1 MMIGL
6 NTTDTGV
13 SFLMF
18 GGRRSSPVATV
29 QNYSPTSQDEAEK
42 HRAEAAVK
50 VSNQAPHVFFGYHTL
65 IFCFAW

>member
-50 VSNQAPHVFFGYHTL
+50 VSNQAPHFFLDTTR
-65 IFCFAW
+65 